1 MSCGREVTVRNKGEG
16 LAGGELAGSRI
27 FFLSVELISACDRW
41 GVGR

>member
-16 LAGGELAGSRI
+16 LAG
-27 FFLSVELISACDRW
+27 VELISACDRW